1 MLVFGGVYQIHPCPL
16 LLGRCFFCKLQKFEA
31 ILHHRG
37 WWKPPLQINMEP
49 TNGGLENDV
58 PFQFGHFQ
66 VPAVHLG
73 CFFFYCKLQ
82 KKEAL
87 KSRKSSDLELLFP
100 YTQDKQPRHHL
111 DDMFSFL
118 GLGITKSQPK
128 PAFKLLLLGL
138 GW

>member
-1 MLVFGGVYQIHPCPL
+1 MMFLFNLVIFRFQPFIWDVFFL
-16 LLGRCFFCKLQKFEA
+16 LQA
-31 ILHHRG
+31 S
-37 WWKPPLQINMEP
+37 
-49 TNGGLENDV
+49 
-58 PFQFGHFQ
+58 
-66 VPAVHLG
+66 
-73 CFFFYCKLQ
+73 